1 MMQGN
6 SRQWA
11 GTTPL
16 DCPFCGSL
24 ATNVTVTLFIATSLD
39 GKIAGPDDDVSWLF
53 TDADYGYS
61 SFYSE
66 VDALVMGRGTYKVVN
81 TFGEWPYKGRRTYVV
96 SRKET
101 PEITTPDTIAFCG
114 TLPDLIEKLDEEG
127 RQKVWL
133 VGGGELVTSFLQQGL
148 LDELVVSL
156 HPVLL
161 GKGVPLFPASF
172 PRAILDLKSV
182 MSYDS
187 GLVQLRYA
195 VMADDTDDEEEP
207 E

>member
-1 MMQGN
+1 MTI
-6 SRQWA
+6 W
-11 GTTPL
+11 
-16 DCPFCGSL
+16 GSFQ
-24 ATNVTVTLFIATSLD
+24 TNVTVTLFIATSLD

-53 TDADYGYS
+53 TDADYGYG
-61 SFYSE
+61 SFYAE

-96 SRKET
+96 SRKEMT
-101 PEITTPDTIAFCG
+101 EITSPDTTSYCG
-114 TLPDLIEKLDEEG
+114 GLPELIEMLEEEG
-127 RQKVWL
+127 REKVWL

-182 MSYDS
+182 KPYES

-195 VMADDTDDEEEP
+195 VMADNTDEEDEKDQ

>member
-1 MMQGN
+1 M
-6 SRQWA
+6 
-11 GTTPL
+11 
-16 DCPFCGSL
+16 
-24 ATNVTVTLFIATSLD
+24 TVTLFIATSLD

-61 SFYSE
+61 AFYSE

-96 SRKET
+96 SRTE
-101 PEITTPDTIAFCG
+101 EVAVTTPDTVAFCG
-114 TLPDLIEKLDEEG
+114 TLADLVEKLDEEE
-127 RQKVWL
+127 RKTVWL

-148 LDELVVSL
+148 IDELVVSL

-161 GKGVPLFPASF
+161 GRGVPLFPTSF

-182 MSYDS
+182 NSYDS

-195 VMADDTDDEEEP
+195 VMRDDTDDLEDEFED
-207 E
+207 EVEAETEA

>member
-1 MMQGN
+1 M
-6 SRQWA
+6 
-11 GTTPL
+11 
-16 DCPFCGSL
+16 
-24 ATNVTVTLFIATSLD
+24 TVTLFIATSLD

-66 VDALVMGRGTYKVVN
+66 VDALIMGRGTYKVVN
-81 TFGEWPYKGRRTYVV
+81 TFGEWRYTGRRTYVV
-96 SRKET
+96 SRSEP
-101 PEITTPDTIAFCG
+101 PEITTPDTTAYCG
-114 TLPDLIEKLDEEG
+114 GLPELIEKLEEEG
-127 RQKVWL
+127 REKVWL
-133 VGGGELVTSFLQQGL
+133 VGGGELVSSFLQQGL
-148 LDELVVSL
+148 IDELVVSL

-182 MSYDS
+182 KPYES

-195 VMADDTDDEEEP
+195 VMADDTDEEEDEE
-207 E
+207 